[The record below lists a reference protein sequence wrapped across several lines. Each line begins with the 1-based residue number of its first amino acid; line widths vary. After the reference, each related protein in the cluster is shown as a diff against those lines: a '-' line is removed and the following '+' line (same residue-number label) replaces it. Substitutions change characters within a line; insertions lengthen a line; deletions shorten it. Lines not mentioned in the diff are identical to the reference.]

1 MGGTLLLRKLPPIE
15 IVYLLLFQEKT
26 SFKTLGPLVTIK
38 DFLISFLKNGY
49 SYTVYFQTL

>member
-26 SFKTLGPLVTIK
+26 SFKTLGQLVTIK
-38 DFLISFLKNGY
+38 DFLISFLLK
-49 SYTVYFQTL
+49 SFKKRL

>member
-15 IVYLLLFQEKT
+15 IVFLLLFQEKT